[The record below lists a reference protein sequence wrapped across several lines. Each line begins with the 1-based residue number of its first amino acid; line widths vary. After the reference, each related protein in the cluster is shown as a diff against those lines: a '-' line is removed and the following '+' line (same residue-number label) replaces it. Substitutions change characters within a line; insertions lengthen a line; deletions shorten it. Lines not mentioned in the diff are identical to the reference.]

1 MGIANDVEIKN
12 KIVNNENNSKH
23 TKAGGGGNT
32 TLLAG
37 PTGGVAAEDNSRS
50 SRSGSAEGDV
60 LRVILTLG
68 SCKRSASELSDN

>member
-1 MGIANDVEIKN
+1 MGIANEVKN
-12 KIVNNENNSKH
+12 KNKKINNENNAKH

-32 TLLAG
+32 TLFAG

-60 LRVILTLG
+60 LRVRLTLG
-68 SCKRSASELSDN
+68 SSKRSASELSDN